1 MDDVELDGVADWVR
15 ARMHPLAWFA
25 RQAELV
31 AVPSNTSDERHN
43 WDMVEI
49 SDDDFERMVSE
60 VFDALPDEMVR
71 GVENVAIVVE
81 NQPLGERPRLF
92 GLYRG
97 HPLTTRGVYG
107 FGELPDRITLYK
119 NNPQEYSV
127 DLEALRSRVRI
138 TLVHEIGHY
147 FGLDDA
153 RLREL
158 GWA

>member
-1 MDDVELDGVADWVR
+1 
-15 ARMHPLAWFA
+15 
-25 RQAELV
+25 
-31 AVPSNTSDERHN
+31 
-43 WDMVEI
+43 MVEI
-49 SDDDFERMVSE
+49 SDEDFERMVSE
-60 VFDALPDEMVR
+60 AFDALPDDMVR

-81 NQPLGERPRLF
+81 NQPVGERPRLF
-92 GLYRG
+92 GQYRG

-119 NNPQEYSV
+119 NNLQEHSA
-127 DLEALRSRVRI
+127 DLEALRSRVHI

-153 RLREL
+153 RLHEL